1 MNKLYLYVVTLL
13 MLILPVISILVDVSL
28 VHPSSMALI
37 AKWFIFWAIGMR
49 LFTAGIVQVCNPAVT
64 SEMLGAEK
72 EKTDKSI
79 IRELGFANISFG
91 LVGIISLFVPA
102 WRLAALFSGGLF
114 MGLCGVLHAIRKPKT
129 LNENIA
135 MISDIT
141 IFLMLVIF
149 MLYLCFS
156 L

>member
-1 MNKLYLYVVTLL
+1 

-37 AKWFIFWAIGMR
+37 AKWFIFWAIGIR
-49 LFTAGIVQVCNPAVT
+49 LFMAGIVQVCNPAVT
-64 SEMLGAEK
+64 SEMLGADK
-72 EKTDKSI
+72 KTDNSI

-102 WRLAALFSGGLF
+102 WRLVAAFSGGLF
-114 MGLCGVLHAIRKPKT
+114 MGLCGMLHAIRNPVT
-129 LNENIA
+129 LNESIA
-135 MISDIT
+135 MISDIA
-141 IFLMLVIF
+141 IFFMAVIF

-156 L
+156 I